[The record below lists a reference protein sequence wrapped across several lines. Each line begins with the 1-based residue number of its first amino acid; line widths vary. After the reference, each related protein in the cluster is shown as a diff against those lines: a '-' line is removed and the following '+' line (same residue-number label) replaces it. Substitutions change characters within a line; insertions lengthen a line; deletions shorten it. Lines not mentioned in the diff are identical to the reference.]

1 MLTKKFFKTKDE
13 AEVTF
18 EYSGN
23 NASSVSLVGE
33 FNDWQPMAMSF
44 NKKLKVFR
52 TKVRLPKNG
61 RFHFRY
67 LIDEKDWENDAEAD
81 EYLPNDFGTVN
92 SVVVTQS

>member
-18 EYSGN
+18 EFSRDN
-23 NASSVSLVGE
+23 VTSVALVGE
-33 FNDWQPMAMSF
+33 FTDWQPVKMPF

-52 TKVRLPKNG
+52 TKVRLPKEG

-67 LIDEKDWENDAEAD
+67 LLDEKDWENDAEAD